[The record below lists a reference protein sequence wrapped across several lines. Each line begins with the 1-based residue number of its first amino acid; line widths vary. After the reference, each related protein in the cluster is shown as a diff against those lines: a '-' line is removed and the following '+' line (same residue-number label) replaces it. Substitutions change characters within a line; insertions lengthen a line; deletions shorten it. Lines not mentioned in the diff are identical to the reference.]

1 MATNKDKDLH
11 EIKIA
16 YRQLEME
23 MKNQRVEVDFYKQNF
38 KELTKVTH

>member
-1 MATNKDKDLH
+1 MVNNKDKDLH

-38 KELTKVTH
+38 KELTKVTN